1 MITHATYLKFAVSAA
16 QNYIDKTAAFK
27 TSVSRAA
34 FVTVRRFFM
43 ESIKNTL
50 FSLAKAVG
58 ISGQEEAAA
67 NEAMRLL
74 QKYMSA
80 RTDSLGNVIGK
91 KEGSGNGI
99 LLDAHL
105 DTIGLVVTSVHENGF
120 LHVDKCGGAD
130 IRTLC
135 AHDVTVHGKKDIY
148 GVITSTPPHL
158 MKDAGKK
165 APEFCDIMIDT
176 GIDGDKIFELVSPGD
191 RVSFSTPYR
200 EMQNGILCGAYFD
213 NRAGISTVLRALE
226 ILEEK
231 NYGGKIEVL
240 FSSREEVGG
249 SGASAAGFNSS
260 AQECICF
267 DVSFAK
273 TAATPKSV
281 TAQQSKGVMIGFSPI
296 LDYPM
301 CRNLEKIAKEKNID
315 FQYEIMPDS
324 TGTNADHIATSA
336 GGKKTA
342 LLSLPIKNMHT
353 GAETVSLK
361 DIESAA
367 RLTAEYIISG
377 GDKND

>member
-1 MITHATYLKFAVSAA
+1 
-16 QNYIDKTAAFK
+16 
-27 TSVSRAA
+27 
-34 FVTVRRFFM
+34 M
-43 ESIKNTL
+43 ENIKNIL
-50 FSLAKAVG
+50 LSLSKAVG
-58 ISGQEEAAA
+58 TSGQEESAAK
-67 NEAMRLL
+67 ESMRLL
-74 QKYMSA
+74 QKYMPA
-80 RTDSLGNVIGK
+80 EIDVLGNVIGK
-91 KEGSGNGI
+91 KDGFGGGI

-105 DTIGLVVTSVHENGF
+105 DTIGLVVTSVHKNGF

-135 AHDVTVHGKKDIY
+135 AHDVVVHGKKDIY
-148 GVITSTPPHL
+148 GVVTSTPPHL

-191 RVSFSTPYR
+191 RVTFKTPYR
-200 EMQNGILCGAYFD
+200 EMQNDILGGAYFD
-213 NRAGISTVLRALE
+213 NRAGICTVLRTLE
-226 ILEEK
+226 ILKEK
-231 NYGGKIEVL
+231 NYGGKIDVL

-260 AQECICF
+260 AKECICF

-281 TAQQSKGVMIGFSPI
+281 TAEQGKGVMIGFSPI
-296 LDYPM
+296 LNFSM
-301 CRNLEKIAKEKNID
+301 CRELESIAKDKNID
-315 FQYEIMPDS
+315 FQYEIMADS
-324 TGTNADHIATSA
+324 TGTNADHIAVSA
-336 GGKKTA
+336 GGKKAA

-367 RLTAEYIISG
+367 RLTAEYILSG
-377 GDKND
+377 GESND